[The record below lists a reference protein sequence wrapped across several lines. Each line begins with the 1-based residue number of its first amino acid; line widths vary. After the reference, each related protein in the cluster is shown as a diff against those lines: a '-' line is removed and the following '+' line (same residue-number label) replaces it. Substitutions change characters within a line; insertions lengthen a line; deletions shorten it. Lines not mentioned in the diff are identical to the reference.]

1 MSHPTHGLSLK
12 HKINRKEAT
21 RTVDL
26 MAYVVGIGGNIAV
39 IPQIIK
45 AWESDA
51 PGLAITT
58 WVLFSLI
65 GFIWL
70 AYAILH
76 KQKPLIVAQ
85 AVSISCNLLV
95 VAGWIINNLYR
106 NPTL

>member
-1 MSHPTHGLSLK
+1 
-12 HKINRKEAT
+12 
-21 RTVDL
+21 
-26 MAYVVGIGGNIAV
+26 MAYVVGVGGNIAV

-51 PGLAITT
+51 PGLAILT
-58 WVLFSLI
+58 WVVFIVI

-85 AVSISCNLLV
+85 IVGISCNMLV
-95 VAGWIINNLYR
+95 VGGWIFNNVIR
-106 NPTL
+106 

>member
-1 MSHPTHGLSLK
+1 MSHPTHNHALT
-12 HKINRKEAT
+12 HKITKKEAT
-21 RTVDL
+21 KTVDA
-26 MAYVVGIGGNIAV
+26 MAYIVGVGGNIAV

-51 PGLAITT
+51 PGLAVST
-58 WVLFSLI
+58 WILFSLI

-85 AVSISCNLLV
+85 VVGITANLLV
-95 VAGWIINNLYR
+95 VSGWLYNNYIL
-106 NPTL
+106 

>member
-1 MSHPTHGLSLK
+1 MSYPQHGLNLR
-12 HKINRKEAT
+12 HKISRKKAT
-21 RTVDL
+21 KTVDI
-26 MAYVVGIGGNIAV
+26 MAYIVGVGGNIAV

-51 PGLAITT
+51 PGLAVST
-58 WVLFSLI
+58 WILFTMI

-85 AVSISCNLLV
+85 IVSILCNLLV
-95 VAGWIINNLYR
+95 VIGWMVNNL
-106 NPTL
+106 N